1 MKDIRHLSVIA
12 VLAASLIGCGGSSN
26 DEPSSALDRANE
38 VENRVRSLL
47 QTEICSAD
55 SQCSY
60 VTIEDAFPSCSQ
72 GTHLPYLL
80 ISRSATAAEVAAA
93 EQRTLARESR
103 FAPGNNWNFACLASV
118 APPPVPFCEQR
129 QCKLRYDQQ
138 LISIPL
144 Q

>member
-1 MKDIRHLSVIA
+1 MNDIRHLSAIA
-12 VLAASLIGCGGSSN
+12 VLAASLVGCGGNSN

-38 VENRVRSLL
+38 AENRVRSLL
-47 QTEICSAD
+47 QTEVCSGD

-80 ISRSATAAEVAAA
+80 ISRTAKAAEVAAA

-118 APPPVPFCEQR
+118 APPPVPYCEQR

>member
-1 MKDIRHLSVIA
+1 MNDIRHLSVIA
-12 VLAASLIGCGGSSN
+12 VLAASLVGCGGSSN

-38 VENRVRSLL
+38 AENRVRSLL
-47 QTEICSAD
+47 QTEVCSAD

-80 ISRSATAAEVAAA
+80 ISRSAKAAEVAAA

-118 APPPVPFCEQR
+118 APPPVPYCEQQ
-129 QCKLRYDQQ
+129 QCKLRYDLQ
-138 LISIPL
+138 LVSIPL